1 MFKVWWLS
9 GSNMQKKIKDK
20 KHDKIARNKKI
31 MQMQA
36 KKGCKKRQ
44 SEVEN
49 YGNVRIFA
57 NK

>member
-1 MFKVWWLS
+1 MK
-9 GSNMQKKIKDK
+9 Q
-20 KHDKIARNKKI
+20 I

-36 KKGCKKRQ
+36 YRECKKRQ

>member
-1 MFKVWWLS
+1 
-9 GSNMQKKIKDK
+9 MQKKIKDK

>member
-1 MFKVWWLS
+1 
-9 GSNMQKKIKDK
+9 
-20 KHDKIARNKKI
+20 

-49 YGNVRIFA
+49 YGNVRIFPSLTVVVFIG
-57 NK
+57 

>member
-1 MFKVWWLS
+1 
-9 GSNMQKKIKDK
+9 
-20 KHDKIARNKKI
+20 

-57 NK
+57 KDKKQH

>member
-1 MFKVWWLS
+1 
-9 GSNMQKKIKDK
+9 
-20 KHDKIARNKKI
+20 

-57 NK
+57 KDNQKTCI